1 MTLAPLRAMDTQ
13 WLRDII
19 AADPAGYAYIARLFE
34 HTGSAEIDTPA
45 GRLWGWFIHGRP
57 VSAYYI
63 GGTIMPVAATTG
75 GNAAVARMLNAR
87 GRYMCSFV
95 GPANAVLDLHHRLT
109 WGVPRVLRSKQPLL
123 IADRQPDTAPDRR
136 VRLGRPEE
144 TDIVFDAA
152 VHMFTE
158 EVGFSPIEMG
168 KSGYLHRVRGLL
180 SAGET
185 FLITSGH
192 GPDGGP
198 IRRYPAPESAEQVVF
213 KADVG
218 IRSEQVAQIQGVWV
232 HPDFRGRGLAA
243 PAVLAATEQVKATM
257 SPLVSLY
264 VNAFNEPALRTYR
277 RAGYRQIGTY
287 ATVIY

>member
-1 MTLAPLRAMDTQ
+1 MTLAPLRAADTE
-13 WLRDII
+13 WLRQTI
-19 AADPAGYAYIARLFE
+19 AADPVTYAYAARLIE
-34 HTGSAEIDTPA
+34 HTGTAEVDTPA
-45 GRLWGWFIHGRP
+45 GRLWGWFSQGRP

-63 GGTIMPVAATTG
+63 GGTIMPIAATTG

-87 GRYMCSFV
+87 GRYMCSLV
-95 GPANAVLDLHHRLT
+95 GDANAVLDLYRRLT
-109 WGVPRVLRSKQPLL
+109 WGVPRVLRADQPLL
-123 IADRQPDTAPDRR
+123 LADRTPLVAPDDR

-144 TDIVFDAA
+144 IDIVFDAA

-180 SAGET
+180 SAGEI
-185 FLITSGH
+185 FLITSRMA
-192 GPDGGP
+192 PEGGP
-198 IRRYPAPESAEQVVF
+198 IRRYPTPESREQVIF

-218 IRSEQVAQIQGVWV
+218 IRAQQVAQVQGVWV

-243 PAVLAATEQVKATM
+243 PAVLAVTDWVRQTM
-257 SPLVSLY
+257 SPFVSLY

-277 RAGYRQIGTY
+277 RAGYRQVGTY